1 MLWKLAA
8 RSVLARR
15 SRSLFLMLSL
25 ALSSLVVVVGA
36 SLMASIRS
44 NIEDGL
50 KRGFAGDM
58 QVFHVANPRP
68 QFTAE
73 VPIDFVPIEDAGR
86 AMETLLDDPDVLG
99 VTPRSNAAGLVI
111 FEDYSAPAVLVGID
125 AALEAETLARLR
137 PHDEGA
143 FGKPGTILLG
153 RPMAERLRR
162 LDGGEVTVLIPTA
175 DGLFDGDVF
184 EVAGIYMPPGLPL
197 IDEFVAFVPLDHLQM
212 LLGDEGIPG
221 SLVVRLR
228 DDADLPA
235 VRERLRQALYRAEL
249 PLEVWTWEEMAGD
262 LLGIVR
268 IGRYLIGSGFLFVLL
283 VVAIGVGNMLLI
295 LMLEKAREI
304 GLMRALGTPRWRIVG
319 TLLVEVTLVSAL
331 SSAAGALA
339 GGVLCVVL
347 GQVGIPAASRAMA
360 YAFGG
365 ERLFLEVH
373 SLELLLGFLVVA
385 SVGPFAALWPAAR
398 ASATDPAEVM
408 RNPA

>member
-1 MLWKLAA
+1 MLWKLAV

-15 SRSLFLMLSL
+15 SRSFFLMLSL

-36 SLMASIRS
+36 SLVTSIRS
-44 NIEDGL
+44 NIENGL
-50 KRGFAGDM
+50 KRGFAGDL
-58 QVFHVANPRP
+58 QVFHAANPRP

-73 VPIDFVPIEDAGR
+73 VPVDFVPIEDAGR
-86 AMETLLDDPDVLG
+86 ATETLLGDPDVLG
-99 VTPRSNAAGLVI
+99 VTARANAAGLI
-111 FEDYSAPAVLVGID
+111 LFEDYTAPAVLVGID
-125 AALEAETLARLR
+125 AALEADTLARLR
-137 PHDEGA
+137 PQDEGA

-153 RPMAERLRR
+153 HPMAKRLRR
-162 LDGGEVTVLIPTA
+162 LDGGKVTVLIPTA

-184 EVAGIYMPPGLPL
+184 EVAGIYTPPGLPL

-228 DDADLPA
+228 EDADLAA
-235 VRERLRQALYRAEL
+235 VRERLRQALRGAGL
-249 PLEVWTWEEMAGD
+249 PLEVWTWEELAGD
-262 LLGIVR
+262 LLGMVR

-283 VVAIGVGNMLLI
+283 VVATGVGNMLLI

-304 GLMRALGTPRWRIVG
+304 GLMRALGTPRWRIVSA
-319 TLLVEVTLVSAL
+319 LVVEVTLLSAL
-331 SSAAGALA
+331 ASAAGALA
-339 GGVLCVVL
+339 GGLLCIVL
-347 GQVGIPAASRAMA
+347 GRVGIPSASQAMA

-385 SVGPFAALWPAAR
+385 SVGPIVALWPAVR
-398 ASATDPAEVM
+398 ASATDPAAVM